1 MAPTWAVP
9 GLLKIPLSGV
19 PSDGINVKSIHETFP
34 PNHYCAKSGLTHF
47 CAIKSPK
54 STDILLNM
62 YFTDF
67 HWIPLLPVL
76 DSTNIS
82 S

>member
-1 MAPTWAVP
+1 MVTDLNNT
-9 GLLKIPLSGV
+9 GKRKRIYTKHKI
-19 PSDGINVKSIHETFP
+19 
-34 PNHYCAKSGLTHF
+34 HYCAKSGLTHF

-67 HWIPLLPVL
+67 EWIPLLPVL

>member
-1 MAPTWAVP
+1 MGSGKGTDSVTEVP
-9 GLLKIPLSGV
+9 GSYY
-19 PSDGINVKSIHETFP
+19 S
-34 PNHYCAKSGLTHF
+34 AKSGLTHF